1 MTEEEIISFLKE
13 SDKVLD
19 SKSFCLFFTRGREFQ
34 LEAIS
39 ELDILKSEALKVIKK
54 SQSENYHDLSNRLR
68 GQIYNIDSLIAEL
81 RTYLALKDEK
91 MSEAWSSLIDSQM
104 NIMWAMRSHDVFN
117 SNLQYRS
124 ARLEAMERVFFPPQ
138 IFFSTGTIVKSSKCT
153 ICNSD
158 YNDCE
163 HVKGR
168 IYNGEICARIIEECE
183 LLEASVVKNPADKN
197 CRAIS
202 IGDGD
207 ENRDTLT
214 WRVVRT

>member
-13 SDKVLD
+13 SDDILD
-19 SKSFCLFFTRGREFQ
+19 SNYFCLFFSRGREFQ
-34 LEAIS
+34 LDAIS
-39 ELDILKSEALKVIKK
+39 EFEKLKSNALEVIKK
-54 SQSENYHDLSNRLR
+54 SQLKNYHDLSNRLR
-68 GQIYNIDSLIAEL
+68 GQIYNIDSLMSEL
-81 RTYLALKDEK
+81 RMYLELKDKK

-104 NIMWAMRSHDVFN
+104 NNMWAMRSHDVFN

-138 IFFSTGTIVKSSKCT
+138 VFFSTGTIVKSSKCT

-158 YNDCE
+158 YNDCD

-168 IYNGEICARIIEECE
+168 IYNGEICTRIIEECE

-207 ENRDTLT
+207 EQRDTLT
-214 WRVVRT
+214 WRVIRT